1 MNQSTAAA
9 RAPFPWQ
16 EACWHRLVQQYRDST
31 LPHALLLSGPGG
43 IGKYAMLRELAKY
56 MLCLTPENERL
67 CGHCHNCQLSVSGEH
82 PDILIIGPEE
92 GARDIKIE
100 QIRALS
106 EFVHKTS
113 HTGIAKVVIVQHA
126 HQMNQSSANALLK
139 TLEEPTGNTF
149 LLLESELPGY
159 LSATIRSRCQKISLA
174 MPDLSVSANWLAEY
188 LQADDD
194 AAALLAA
201 VGCRPMRALE
211 LAESGELH
219 ERQEFTQ
226 ALSQLLGGNL
236 AAEAAVTLGNK
247 IGALTAVEAMIQF
260 LSTLLQKQLDT
271 PVANRAQN
279 AGFARSLFGLYEEC
293 LQARRQLLSGA
304 NPNAQLILETLLWHL
319 GNVNTRQAANSN

>member
-1 MNQSTAAA
+1 MNQPTATA

-16 EACWHRLVQQYRDST
+16 EACWNRLVQQYRDST
-31 LPHALLLSGPGG
+31 LPHAILLSGPGG
-43 IGKYAMLRELAKY
+43 IGKHALLRELAKY
-56 MLCLTPENERL
+56 MLCLTPAEGRP

-100 QIRALS
+100 QIRALAD
-106 EFVHKTS
+106 FVHKTS

-126 HQMNQSSANALLK
+126 HQMNQSSSNALLK

-159 LSATIRSRCQKISLA
+159 LSATIRSRCQRISLA

-188 LQADDD
+188 LQTDDD
-194 AAALLAA
+194 SAALLAA

-226 ALSQLLGGNL
+226 ALSQLLEGKL
-236 AAEAAVTLGNK
+236 PAESAVALGNK
-247 IGALTAVEAMIQF
+247 IGPLTAVEAISQF
-260 LSTLLQKQLDT
+260 LSTLLEKQLDT
-271 PVANRAQN
+271 PAANRTQYASS
-279 AGFARSLFGLYEEC
+279 ARRLFGLYEEC

-304 NPNAQLILETLLWHL
+304 NPNALLVLETLLWHL
-319 GNVNTRQAANSN
+319 GNANSRQAAR